1 MAKKTVEKDDCT
13 LTVRRVELPPGQAQP
28 VRVVID
34 PSLSLIL
41 RSDDANFA
49 MLRDGLPVVIYYS
62 STLLSKSAE
71 FENIMSKF
79 PDAVKFVDLSDKKI
93 NLKSNSVDSRFLSPK
108 AIVEDLSSRGIN
120 HIMVE
125 GGPATALAF
134 LRNNLVDRAIIVKAP
149 IQFKDPVPSSIS
161 EKEIC
166 QAGLVKLGQMDS
178 GGDTIEWW
186 SRPERAWP
194 ISDDSL
200 WWP

>member
-1 MAKKTVEKDDCT
+1 
-13 LTVRRVELPPGQAQP
+13 
-28 VRVVID
+28 
-34 PSLSLIL
+34 
-41 RSDDANFA
+41 
-49 MLRDGLPVVIYYS
+49 
-62 STLLSKSAE
+62 
-71 FENIMSKF
+71 MSKF
-79 PDAVKFVDLSDKKI
+79 PDAVKFVDLSDKKN

-134 LRNNLVDRAIIVKAP
+134 LQDNLVDRAIIVKAP

-161 EKEIC
+161 EEEIC

-186 SRPERAWP
+186 
-194 ISDDSL
+194 
-200 WWP
+200 